1 VERADGSA
9 SRGSPGD
16 RADFDA
22 EYVATLTRHLDTP
35 GVHGLDA
42 ANELGRR
49 ALEAGLSMLDLV
61 GTHLLARSALLRAR
75 GIGQLDDMDAFL
87 RESLDAFELTHRAY
101 VESQRSATEAR
112 NRVAVLRG
120 LSDAYLAIATASSIE
135 ERLHQVCVQ
144 AQQFLDAADARL
156 EFGRAEPPPDDR
168 PTGDEMVAELLG
180 SGGRLILRAHPG
192 RTWNDED
199 RAVLQQL
206 AVLISAPIDDA
217 RRLDFTQRLERVG
230 AVMAGA
236 PDRDTIVDRLLQHGV
251 AGIDAQNAA
260 LWLHDGEAPTVV
272 TVPVAHMEPT
282 REQQELLATVAETRD
297 SVFLGNTEAIAA
309 HLGRVHHTT
318 DAAWAAVPMLAGD
331 RCLGAIGLWY
341 EDRQPFDVVQRSF
354 IVQLANRVAAG
365 LERGEAYER
374 ERLARRDAE
383 LASLRF
389 QALHELAT
397 ELSRASTRR
406 RVAQVLLRRAIRWS
420 EAVGGV
426 VATTARGQP
435 LEILAG
441 SGELNASAPSSDG
454 VVDTLLTELHSHGPE
469 PDVAALPADL
479 RSRLADHGVRSLAV
493 YPIIAGRRFIGIL
506 ALGWRDEFA
515 ADVLDEILRTQVAM
529 AGPAL
534 ARAERYDIE
543 HDIAETLQ
551 RSVLAVPDVE
561 VPGAR
566 WAVFYRAGSAGLA
579 GGDWYDVYALD
590 DRRLAITIGDVVGRG
605 VQAAAAMGQLRSA
618 TRAMAQL
625 VEDPAGLLSAVDEL
639 TANTG
644 QGRYASMAF
653 LVLDTATGD
662 LEYSVAG
669 HPPPVIRLPNGS
681 TEALDTGS
689 APLLGIECKRETL
702 RRHVPP
708 GTLLVAYTDGLVER
722 RTEGLDAGIGRLL
735 SAVGHGTRR
744 GNLDA
749 FCSRLVTT
757 LLQPAEDDV
766 DDVAIVTVQ
775 LNE

>member
-1 VERADGSA
+1 VGESPSQRAG
-9 SRGSPGD
+9 
-16 RADFDA
+16 FDA
-22 EYVATLTRHLDTP
+22 EYVAALTRHLDSP
-35 GVHGLDA
+35 GEHGLDA

-61 GTHLLARSALLRAR
+61 GTHLLARSALLRER
-75 GIGQLDDMDAFL
+75 GIGQLADMDAFL
-87 RESLDAFELTHRAY
+87 RESLDAFEITHQDY
-101 VESQRSATEAR
+101 VESQRAATETSHR
-112 NRVAVLRG
+112 IAVLRG
-120 LSDAYLAIATASSIE
+120 LSDAYLAIASAPTIQ
-135 ERLHQVCVQ
+135 ERLDQVCAQ

-156 EFGRAEPPPDDR
+156 EFGRPEPPPDDR
-168 PTGDEMVAELLG
+168 PAGDEMVAELLG

-192 RTWNDED
+192 RTWSDED
-199 RAVLQQL
+199 RTVLQQL

-230 AVMAGA
+230 ALMAGA
-236 PDRDTIVDRLLQHGV
+236 PDRRTILDCLLQEGV

-260 LWLHDGEAPTVV
+260 LWLGDGETPEMVAAPT
-272 TVPVAHMEPT
+272 TRPEPT
-282 REQQELLATVAETRD
+282 GQQTELLATVAETRET
-297 SVFLGNTEAIAA
+297 VFLGNAEAIAA
-309 HLGRVHHTT
+309 HLGRVSPTA
-318 DAAWAAVPMLAGD
+318 DAAWAAVPILAGD

-341 EDRQPFDVVQRSF
+341 EDRQPFDIVQRTF
-354 IVQLANRVAAG
+354 IVQLANRIAAG

-374 ERLARRDAE
+374 ERLARYEAE

-406 RVAQVLLRRAIRWS
+406 RVAQVLLRRAVRWS
-420 EAVGGV
+420 EALGGV
-426 VATTARGQP
+426 VATTTRGQP
-435 LEILAG
+435 FEILAG
-441 SGELNASAPSSDG
+441 SGALDAATSDDDDV
-454 VVDTLLTELHSHGPE
+454 VVDELLAELQSHGPE

-479 RSRLADHGVRSLAV
+479 RARLADQGVRSLAV
-493 YPIIAGRRFIGIL
+493 YPIIAGRRFIGVL
-506 ALGWRDEFA
+506 ALGWRNEFA

-534 ARAERYDIE
+534 ARAERYDVE

-551 RSVLAVPDVE
+551 RSVLAVPDID

-590 DRRLAITIGDVVGRG
+590 SRRLAITIGDVVGRG

-618 TRAMAQL
+618 TRAMAHL

-639 TANTG
+639 TASTG

-653 LVLDTATGD
+653 MVLDLETGD

-669 HPPPVIRLPNGS
+669 HPPPVIRLPDGS

-689 APLLGIECKRETL
+689 GPLLGIECKRETL
-702 RRHVPP
+702 RRRVPP

-722 RTEGLDAGIGRLL
+722 RTEGLDAGIERLL
-735 SAVGHGTRR
+735 AAVGRGTRH
-744 GNLDA
+744 GDLDA
-749 FCSRLVTT
+749 FCSRLFTA
-757 LLQPAEDDV
+757 LLQPAEEDV